1 MKRWMQVNDVLTQEE
16 WDALQPKP
24 ELTPDQWDGW
34 HACYLFANCPTA
46 DVFVW
51 SGIGDWNPPS

>member
-16 WDALQPKP
+16 WEALQPKP

-34 HACYLFANCPTA
+34 HACYMPIE
-46 DVFVW
+46 DER
-51 SGIGDWNPPS
+51 D